1 MEGKKRVADGGLQGL
16 DIFGGTE
23 RERESVKRM
32 VYHFYKTFPEMRQWN
47 VLPRKAAIVI
57 DKMAESA
64 VSDDRFPESFEP
76 YRDRLEDMGYEV
88 RGPDRF
94 IVLSKSSLKD
104 IKRLYL
110 ELTEELTHHFFQAG
124 AVLSYHHWT
133 HFCVIFLA
141 SNYLSPNSAL
151 IHRFLQSDGAAGA
164 IDAGGDAQGLHV
176 VLDSLLPLYPDDVR
190 DDTRASRKRLPGAMS
205 TKTGVAPTC
214 EAAPAVA
221 KKV

>member
-124 AVLSYHHWT
+124 TVFSYHHWT

-151 IHRFLQSDGAAGA
+151 MHRFLQSDGAAGA
-164 IDAGGDAQGLHV
+164 IDPEDRTRLNAELHRAESILKRGNRAEILAEMRQYAETFDKEFGIELWGKSGLK
-176 VLDSLLPLYPDDVR
+176 S
-190 DDTRASRKRLPGAMS
+190 
-205 TKTGVAPTC
+205 
-214 EAAPAVA
+214 
-221 KKV
+221 